1 MPAKGSR
8 TTLMFSANF
17 AQDVQAKAN
26 EYLKVNQSKLHLGLL
41 AISILHIMHI
51 MLIIVKA
58 FKSGFGLSNRYLDI
72 FWARMGH
79 FTHEVWAT

>member
-1 MPAKGSR
+1 
-8 TTLMFSANF
+8 MFSANF

-26 EYLKVNQSKLHLGLL
+26 EYLKVNQSKLNLGLLL

-58 FKSGFGLSNRYLDI
+58 FNSGFGLSNRYV
-72 FWARMGH
+72 RMSRR
-79 FTHEVWAT
+79 

>member
-1 MPAKGSR
+1 MSNSNMPAKGSR

-41 AISILHIMHI
+41 AISILHIMHNAHNAL
-51 MLIIVKA
+51 LIIRTLLIT
-58 FKSGFGLSNRYLDI
+58 FLGGSLLYL
-72 FWARMGH
+72 AS
-79 FTHEVWAT
+79 T